1 MIQKI
6 QGEQPFQVLATNFSI
21 SPSEQNYTLQISADG
36 ENYSDLFVVSAG
48 QTKMVTA
55 VANGSYYRCKY
66 NETELSINWRTQCN
80 DGGSGGGGG
89 SQYILP
95 PATTSTLGGV
105 KVGDG
110 LAITN
115 EGVLSTSGGSVD
127 SGAVQTQIDN
137 SINSFS
143 QELQEGSPIV
153 GMANQLYSPDGVTS
167 DGLYAYRTTAGDAD
181 VATGDAELR
190 LLKGNSDY
198 SNVETSYEA
207 SVDLLVSGEPVEDF
221 TYEILED
228 GWVEFVDT
236 AQTASLK
243 PMSAKTMTLIDNGQ
257 DWIQFKV
264 SPEDDIDK
272 APLTVNVSNGTYSFT
287 IWDSSICT
295 AVTQTK
301 WYWSRLG
308 AEGYMEFTDNM
319 LYIWITDCQEGQ
331 YLSDIYWHNS
341 ADTDI
346 YAEFEPIQAGES
358 TYTYGIDGWSPELPA
373 QLTDMEVNGSAYEP
387 SLDDEIV
394 IYNELSV
401 TGSAIYPRPTSFVA
415 LGLNSF
421 DYTCEGLLT
430 NLFAEGEQYTYDS
443 EGGDGHYYVASDNDW
458 DTYVVKAVG
467 GLEDGYV
474 IHIDGGEFDKQ
485 AAGIASSPD
494 SSATI
499 VFSDNQ
505 IVNGN
510 LVVYPTTAMPYIIF
524 SVLVDNVENVCVH
537 PRWSGKMDDAFE
549 EYSESVIDLSE
560 LDCPLYSIGNVRN
573 EIDLVN
579 KVYKYPIGTTEFS
592 QEAVEDLINDGKVKG
607 VDFEYDEDY
616 IYVVMP
622 TSKTRDISQYIDNY
636 TYQDND
642 FSVEYFV
649 EYDEND
655 NEIILTQPV
664 YAETYYITNL
674 VDKLRRL
681 ESGFVHLSSP
691 DTEGE
696 TGKTYEYQGR
706 IMQWVEGSGY
716 TAEWLRPVGELG
728 TGEGEGLIYSIIP
741 EGQVLFEIYASSTHR
756 SVVYSGQ
763 TLYLKEGDNVISSAA
778 VGSTFRFECNGNS
791 IRYIQGEFKNGHI
804 GFYKNSTPTLSNV
817 WDGKANNSHYEL
829 IDKYNYPYLVPAQ
842 GIPVWNNKGQVI
854 GLNYGSINTK
864 NIYVNATGT
873 STSNRLTVVTS
884 SYSNGPDRWFAPITG
899 GDQGQTLVSAGA
911 NAAPVWETRI
921 KVVKITSDDYEALT
935 TKDPNTLYIIDD
947 E

>member
-1 MIQKI
+1 MI
-6 QGEQPFQVLATNFSI
+6 VN
-21 SPSEQNYTLQISADG
+21 
-36 ENYSDLFVVSAG
+36 
-48 QTKMVTA
+48 
-55 VANGSYYRCKY
+55 KY
-66 NETELSINWRTQCN
+66 NNGN
-80 DGGSGGGGG
+80 GGGGTG
-89 SQYILP
+89 SQGP
-95 PATTSTLGGV
+95 QGPAGAG
-105 KVGDG
+105 
-110 LAITN
+110 
-115 EGVLSTSGGSVD
+115 D
-127 SGAVQTQIDN
+127 SGQVQTQIEN
-137 SINSFS
+137 AINAFS
-143 QELQEGSPIV
+143 EDLQDGDPIV
-153 GMANQLYSPDGVTS
+153 GMAAQLYSPDGVESQGTF
-167 DGLYAYRTTAGDAD
+167 AYRTTAGDAD

-190 LLKGNSDY
+190 VLKGNSDY

-207 SVDLLVSGEPVEDF
+207 SADLLISDEPVEDF

-228 GWVEFVDT
+228 GWIEFVDT

-243 PMSAKTMTLIDNGQ
+243 PMSAKTMTSISNGD

-272 APLTVNVSNGTYSFT
+272 APLKVSVSNGTYSFT

-295 AVTQTK
+295 AVTATK
-301 WYWSRLG
+301 WSWSRLG
-308 AEGYMEFTDNM
+308 AEGYMEFADNM
-319 LYIWITDCQEGQ
+319 LYIWVTECQEGQ

-346 YAEFEPIQAGES
+346 YAEFEPIPAGENN
-358 TYTYGIDGWSPELPA
+358 YYYGADGWSPELPL
-373 QLTDMEVNGSAYEP
+373 QLVNMEINGSAYVP

-394 IYNELSV
+394 IYNDMV
-401 TGSAIYPRPTSFVA
+401 VAGKVVYPQTSQFVA

-430 NLFAEGEQYTYDS
+430 SLFAEGEQYTYDS

-524 SVLVDNVENVCVH
+524 SVPVDDVENVCVH
-537 PRWSGKMDDAFE
+537 PRWSGKMDNGFE
-549 EYSESVIDLSE
+549 EYSESVIDFSGLYQC
-560 LDCPLYSIGNVRN
+560 LLYSVGNYRN
-573 EIDLVN
+573 ILDFKNGVFKEYVETEDFDADNLAYYLEN
-579 KVYKYPIGTTEFS
+579 GYTLGTNI
-592 QEAVEDLINDGKVKG
+592 A
-607 VDFEYDEDY
+607 YDEDY
-616 IYVVMP
+616 IYKGLDLP
-622 TSKTRDISQYIDNY
+622 NEDSISVDYAY
-636 TYQDND
+636 KDND

-649 EYDEND
+649 AYDDED
-655 NEIILTQPV
+655 NAVILPQPV

-674 VDKLRRL
+674 VDKLRRMQ
-681 ESGFVHLSSP
+681 SDFVHLSSP

-716 TAEWLRPVGELG
+716 TAEWLRPLGELG
-728 TGEGEGLIYSIIP
+728 NGEGEGLIYSTIP
-741 EGQVLFEIYASSTHR
+741 EGQVLFEIYYSSYTHR

-763 TLYLKEGDNVISSAA
+763 TLYLKEGDNIISSAA
-778 VGSTFRFECNGNS
+778 VGSTFKFECNGNS
-791 IRYIQGEFKNGHI
+791 SRFIQGEFKNGHI
-804 GFYKNSTPTLSNV
+804 GFYRNSTPAFTNV
-817 WDGKANNSHYEL
+817 WDGKANSSHYEL
-829 IDKYNYPYLVPAQ
+829 IDKYNYPYALAAQ
-842 GIPVWNNKGQVI
+842 GIPVWNANGQVV
-854 GLNYGSINTK
+854 GTNYGTIGTKDIYIN
-864 NIYVNATGT
+864 VTGT
-873 STSNRLTVVTS
+873 SSSNRLRVVTS
-884 SYSNGPDRWFAPITG
+884 VSSNGPDRWFAPITG
-899 GDQGQTLVSAGA
+899 GDQGQTLVSNGS